1 MRSFSIMSLAL
12 VIIIAAFIGVS
23 GFTFW
28 YARGYSY
35 LSDDPAAC
43 VNCHVMR
50 DHFDSWSVSAHRDVT
65 CNDCH
70 VPHDTISK
78 YLAKAEHGF
87 WHSYAFT
94 FQDVQVIRIKSTSLR
109 DVQRNCVYCHERT
122 VAFILPDRDRDA
134 PERVCTRCHEGAGH
148 VF

>member
-1 MRSFSIMSLAL
+1 MRSFTFISLAL
-12 VIIIAAFIGVS
+12 VIGIAAFIGVS

-50 DHFDSWSVSAHRDVT
+50 DHFDSWSVSSHRGVT

-109 DVQRNCVYCHERT
+109 DVQRNCIYCHEMT
-122 VAFILPDRDRDA
+122 VGFILPERDA
-134 PERVCTRCHEGAGH
+134 PERVCTRCHAGAGH